1 MAVRRFPTILIKS
14 TDIVDFVKQKIPPW
28 PAREVGQISMLRR
41 LAGAPVRAENFFK
54 AEIVTGRAGAEQAAP
69 KMDFD

>member
-1 MAVRRFPTILIKS
+1 MTGAGG
-14 TDIVDFVKQKIPPW
+14 
-28 PAREVGQISMLRR
+28 PAEKLFQSPVADALTLVGQISMLRR

-69 KMDFD
+69 KMYFD